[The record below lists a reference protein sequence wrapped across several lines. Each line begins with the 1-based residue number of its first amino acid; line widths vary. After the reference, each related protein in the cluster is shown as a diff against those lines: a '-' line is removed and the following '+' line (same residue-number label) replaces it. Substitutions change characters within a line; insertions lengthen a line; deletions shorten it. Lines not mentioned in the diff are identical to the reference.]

1 MDWAPTA
8 LCGVW
13 VHRVGVPL
21 QAKARKPDSKFWSHG
36 VLVHHQRAGGGAG
49 WTHRSKQ
56 CAADSSHLSA
66 TSTAPQRCSRRRS
79 HRLTCQG
86 HSPRPAAL
94 PPTIL
99 VSVATGARP
108 QPVGE

>member
-1 MDWAPTA
+1 MSFCLQSWLVNPT
-8 LCGVW
+8 GRGRW
-13 VHRVGVPL
+13 
-21 QAKARKPDSKFWSHG
+21 
-36 VLVHHQRAGGGAG
+36 GGQ
-49 WTHRSKQ
+49 THTSKQ

-66 TSTAPQRCSRRRS
+66 TRTAPQRCSRRRS

-99 VSVATGARP
+99 VIAATGARP
-108 QPVGE
+108 QSAGKSGTAQRLSGQTHSHPGGRVGQD